1 MEKYL
6 KVLEFDK
13 IVTLLKEHLELEE
26 NKEDLK
32 EVKLTNNLDTINLM
46 LDQTDEFSGILV
58 RIRRMPLYFKKDLK
72 HLLSKTTKAGVLSI
86 EEILEVYK
94 LLKTVQDNIAL
105 VNNYKK
111 SEIKLDHYRS
121 FVSNLIALK
130 ALIRAITDVM
140 TPYGDILDNASLN
153 LSRIRKDISRKEANI
168 QSKLQELINKHA
180 AKLNEK
186 QIFLRNDRYCL
197 SVKSSFKNSIRGIIH
212 DESASGET
220 VYLEPEAINQLNIE
234 INQLQN
240 DESKEIT
247 KILMDISS
255 QIALNYDSLI
265 QNYYIIKE
273 MDLIFGK
280 ASLSNKLNGRRIGV
294 NNNNIFELY
303 NAYHPLLNVPNIV
316 KNNVVIKDNK
326 GVVITGPNTGGKT
339 VLLKTIGLITLMVK
353 FGLLVPADQKSNI
366 QIFDNVYA
374 DIGDEQSIDQNL
386 STFSSHLKTII
397 DIMNNVTDN
406 SLVLLD
412 ELGSGTDPSE
422 GAALAIAIFDYLL
435 EKNCLV
441 IATTHY
447 SELKVYAYKAENVMN
462 ASVEFDVNTLKPTYK
477 LLMGI
482 PGMSNALVI
491 SENLGLNK
499 TVLSKAKANLKS
511 KDTDLSQVLDTL
523 TKKSLKVSEELDSL
537 KAQSKELEAKLKE
550 VEALKLSALREKDR
564 ILSHAEKDAEKL
576 LKENKQT
583 LENLIKELEENN
595 KKLIKEHEIADLK
608 YKTKQIFQK
617 TDVVFEESD
626 EELKVNDR
634 VYIKSYNSYGTI
646 TKVLQKDLYEV
657 MIGRLTSVL
666 EKKYLKK
673 VVQDDNTNL
682 YKAKVSKVTPKKSV
696 SSRLDLRGMRYEE
709 AESLLHDYFDQLLLS
724 DLKQVTIIHGYGTGV
739 IRKLVQ
745 SYLAD
750 NKNVLEFRYGGEK
763 EGGMGSTVVTLK

>member
-13 IVTLLKEHLELEE
+13 IIALLKDHLELEGNIKDLE
-26 NKEDLK
+26 N
-32 EVKLTNNLDTINLM
+32 VTLTNDLDMINLM
-46 LDQTDEFSGILV
+46 LDQTSEFSSILI

-72 HLLSKTTKAGVLSI
+72 HLLSKTTKAGVLSV

-94 LLKTVQDNIAL
+94 LLKTVQENIAL
-105 VNNYKK
+105 VNSYKK
-111 SEIKLDHYRS
+111 SEIPLEHYKG
-121 FVSNLIALK
+121 FVMQMVDLK
-130 ALIRAITDVM
+130 QLSRAITDVM
-140 TPYGDILDNASLN
+140 TPYGDILDSASLT
-153 LSRIRKDISRKEANI
+153 LTKIRKDISRKEASI
-168 QSKLQELINKHA
+168 QSKLTELINKHSP
-180 AKLNEK
+180 KLNEK
-186 QIFLRNDRYCL
+186 QIFIRNDRFCL

-220 VYLEPEAINQLNIE
+220 VYLEPEAVNQLNIE
-234 INQLQN
+234 INQLKN
-240 DESKEIT
+240 DESKEIN
-247 KILMDISS
+247 KILMDLSS
-255 QIALNYDSLI
+255 QIALNYDSLV

-273 MDLIFGK
+273 LDLIFGK
-280 ASLSNKLNGRRIGV
+280 ASLSNKLKGERIKV

-303 NAYHPLLNVPNIV
+303 NVYHPLLNVPNIV

-339 VLLKTIGLITLMVK
+339 VLLKTIGLVTLMVK
-353 FGLLVPADQKSNI
+353 FGLLVPADSKSNI

-412 ELGSGTDPSE
+412 ELGSGTDPTE

-447 SELKVYAYKAENVMN
+447 SELKVYAYKKEKVMN

-499 TVLSKAKANLKS
+499 EVLAKAKANLKS
-511 KDTDLSQVLDTL
+511 KDTDLSQVLDAL
-523 TKKSLKVSEELDSL
+523 TKKSLKVSEELDIL
-537 KAQSKELEAKLKE
+537 KAQSNKLDEKLKE
-550 VEALKLSALREKDR
+550 IESLKEAALKEKER
-564 ILSHAEKDAEKL
+564 ILSQAEKDAEKL
-576 LKENKQT
+576 LRENKQT

-608 YKTKQIFQK
+608 YKTKQLYK
-617 TDVVFEESD
+617 KSDLAFEEND
-626 EELKVNDR
+626 EKLMVNAR
-634 VYIKSYNSYGTI
+634 VFIKSYNAYGI
-646 TKVLQKDLYEV
+646 VTKVLPNDQYEV
-657 MIGRLTSVL
+657 TIGRLTSVL

-673 VVQDDNTNL
+673 VENENFIDE
-682 YKAKVSKVTPKKSV
+682 YKSKASKSSPKKSV
-696 SSRLDLRGMRYEE
+696 SPRLDLRGMRYEE
-709 AESLLHDYFDQLLLS
+709 AERLLYEYFDDLLLS
-724 DLKQVTIIHGYGTGV
+724 DLKHITIIHGYGTGV

-745 SYLAD
+745 EFLAG
-750 NKNVLEFRYGGEK
+750 NQNVLEYRYGGEK
-763 EGGMGSTVVTLK
+763 EGGMGSTIVTLK

>member
-1 MEKYL
+1 
-6 KVLEFDK
+6 
-13 IVTLLKEHLELEE
+13 
-26 NKEDLK
+26 
-32 EVKLTNNLDTINLM
+32 
-46 LDQTDEFSGILV
+46 
-58 RIRRMPLYFKKDLK
+58 
-72 HLLSKTTKAGVLSI
+72 
-86 EEILEVYK
+86 
-94 LLKTVQDNIAL
+94 
-105 VNNYKK
+105 
-111 SEIKLDHYRS
+111 
-121 FVSNLIALK
+121 
-130 ALIRAITDVM
+130 M

-186 QIFLRNDRYCL
+186 QVFLRNDRYCL

-280 ASLSNKLNGRRIGV
+280 ASLSNKLNGQRIGV

-339 VLLKTIGLITLMVK
+339 VLLKTIGLITLMAK

-537 KAQSKELEAKLKE
+537 KAQSKELEVKLK
-550 VEALKLSALREKDR
+550 
-564 ILSHAEKDAEKL
+564 
-576 LKENKQT
+576 
-583 LENLIKELEENN
+583 
-595 KKLIKEHEIADLK
+595 
-608 YKTKQIFQK
+608 
-617 TDVVFEESD
+617 
-626 EELKVNDR
+626 
-634 VYIKSYNSYGTI
+634 
-646 TKVLQKDLYEV
+646 
-657 MIGRLTSVL
+657 
-666 EKKYLKK
+666 
-673 VVQDDNTNL
+673 
-682 YKAKVSKVTPKKSV
+682 
-696 SSRLDLRGMRYEE
+696 
-709 AESLLHDYFDQLLLS
+709 
-724 DLKQVTIIHGYGTGV
+724 
-739 IRKLVQ
+739 
-745 SYLAD
+745 
-750 NKNVLEFRYGGEK
+750 
-763 EGGMGSTVVTLK
+763 